1 MTTLFAV
8 ADNISWLQLSVFYL
22 VKLVVLFGHNQTNS
36 KEMAFFS
43 DHFLRGVLF
52 FVVGGVSSVAI
63 LKIWENRESLLREI
77 RRRCDSNETRQPEE
91 HDERFDWEGKSFV
104 SYENIL
110 SKSDR
115 IMVISKTLSDMYNQW
130 FLRQRWKMFPK
141 TLKGRS
147 SWPSSYSLVQ
157 TLSLLSFFCSFFF
170 LIIHLI
176 LKKSFYINLY
186 FASYYLD
193 RGRIKKRNNY
203 SQPRNSPYTG
213 ANSVYGCSIYC
224 HCSDPDYIF
233 LTFATIHRGKFSSA
247 PTRGKT
253 TGWSAIARV
262 FLALLCE
269 WDHYAVVKRASRL
282 NGGSLF
288 FVSES
293 RVSCERLED
302 RILRHLK
309 RFQKSY

>member
-1 MTTLFAV
+1 MTYSPHLSAYLHRAVTSRVQESFNSWGLYAARWIQKKWLFSPINFCAMYCSC
-8 ADNISWLQLSVFYL
+8 A
-22 VKLVVLFGHNQTNS
+22 
-36 KEMAFFS
+36 
-43 DHFLRGVLF
+43 
-52 FVVGGVSSVAI
+52 VGGVSSVAI

-115 IMVISKTLSDMYNQW
+115 IMVISKTLDDMYNQW
-130 FLRQRWKMFPK
+130 FLRKRRKMFPK

-233 LTFATIHRGKFSSA
+233 LTFATIHRGKFLSKC
-247 PTRGKT
+247 PR
-253 TGWSAIARV
+253 AR
-262 FLALLCE
+262 
-269 WDHYAVVKRASRL
+269 
-282 NGGSLF
+282 
-288 FVSES
+288 
-293 RVSCERLED
+293 
-302 RILRHLK
+302 
-309 RFQKSY
+309 